1 MLNGYPVI
9 TQTKATQAV
18 KAKSQEL

>member
-1 MLNGYPVI
+1 VI